1 MERIA
6 KSLNVNLTDY
16 LKRALLGF
24 HAFTG
29 NDYISLFFTKEK
41 AISWKKMIKNES
53 FINGFQEFGLSLEIL
68 NLYAVYMLSV
78 VLYSFNTL

>member
-1 MERIA
+1 MDYGNGKNRKTI
-6 KSLNVNLTDY
+6 KHQLND
-16 LKRALLGF
+16 LKRVLLGF

-41 AISWKKMIKNES
+41 AISWKNMIKNES

-78 VLYSFNTL
+78 VL